1 MKGKITRFSGHDH
14 ENQRTGILIKV
25 DGNGEQWFSHYGSTD
40 KLKPYK
46 KEENIEFTAE
56 KDKITSMNKIYEPKP
71 ELKAVAEAIDDITKE
86 PALTPKANS
95 DKIFSNETAT
105 IQLSYNAVA
114 HFMTKNEGTKTLKKE
129 LFLKVYEQ
137 LKLDERTRLISEL
150 RRG

>member
-14 ENQRTGILIKV
+14 ETQRTGILIKV

-46 KEENIEFTAE
+46 KQEFIEFTAE
-56 KDKITSMNKIYEPKP
+56 KDKITSMKKIRP
-71 ELKAVAEAIDDITKE
+71 KAVEAMDDITKE

-95 DKIFSNETAT
+95 DKMFSNETAT